1 MTWPSLWNNES
12 RSTETRMQITPG
24 LNEKPRKAASDVRRT
39 WVLSP
44 SKTMA
49 GMVPL
54 WMRCRVCALQRSRR
68 GAGLAGS

>member
-1 MTWPSLWNNES
+1 
-12 RSTETRMQITPG
+12 MQVTLG

-49 GMVPL
+49 SMVPL
-54 WMRCRVCALQRSRR
+54 WMRCRVCTRQRSRR
-68 GAGLAGS
+68 GAGPAGS